1 MRISTIIRHCR
12 AWRPSLRCTAAT
24 HLHDHTVELVR
35 LLAHLFEEKHRAP
48 VVGRIWRAAQRRQE
62 AQVAAHRSAAPPQP
76 PAARGA
82 AAGPDQLAAM
92 ERRARLAGCGT
103 LHRPPQR
110 RRLLQRA
117 AIEVEAR
124 GGHRRVHRHSAPC
137 AQRVRPSRISCTAAR
152 RSQK

>member
-62 AQVAAHRSAAPPQP
+62 AQVAAHQADKKDGNVP
-76 PAARGA
+76 
-82 AAGPDQLAAM
+82 
-92 ERRARLAGCGT
+92 RLEAI
-103 LHRPPQR
+103 LPQR
-110 RRLLQRA
+110 N
-117 AIEVEAR
+117 EA
-124 GGHRRVHRHSAPC
+124 
-137 AQRVRPSRISCTAAR
+137 TLW
-152 RSQK
+152 